1 MKRIMLDSE
10 YFLDIENNDCINDNG
25 NLDIDDFYFYYSNDI
40 LIMYE
45 EIKENFTKSPFFLSH
60 LTYPILIEFILDI
73 VLSNKVIKKNN
84 LDNFNLFYQVEI
96 QSSYNILN
104 DFLRKFKKNIPYNNY
119 LHFCFKLSDLHE
131 FKNNAL
137 HRSKDV

>member
-10 YFLDIENNDCINDNG
+10 YFSDIENNDCINDSG

-45 EIKENFTKSPFFLSH
+45 EIKENFTKSPFFLSN
-60 LTYPILIEFILDI
+60 LTYPILTEFILDI
-73 VLSNKVIKKNN
+73 ILSNKVIKKNN

-119 LHFCFKLSDLHE
+119 LQFCFKLSDLHE